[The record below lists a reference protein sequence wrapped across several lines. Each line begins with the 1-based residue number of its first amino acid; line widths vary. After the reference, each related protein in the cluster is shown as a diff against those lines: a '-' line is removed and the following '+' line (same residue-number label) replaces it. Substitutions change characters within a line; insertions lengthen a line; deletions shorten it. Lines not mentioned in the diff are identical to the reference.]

1 MNPKL
6 GKKGILF
13 IISAPSGT
21 GKTTLSK
28 KLLAADKNLK
38 LSVSHTTR
46 KPRENEINGR
56 EYYFI
61 NKDKFTKMIVEDEF
75 VEYVTNYNNYYG
87 TSKSEIS
94 KYLNQGYDII
104 LDINPPGAREF
115 KKIFL
120 KQIVTIFIFPPSIE
134 ELSNR
139 LDQRNTKDNVRQ
151 RLLHAYSDIKSYKE
165 YDHFIINDDIDDTFL
180 LLQAIIR
187 VERNKKAIIKNLD
200 KLIEQFNK

>member
-21 GKTTLSK
+21 GKSTLSK

-46 KPRENEINGR
+46 KPRENETNGR

-61 NKDKFTKMIVEDEF
+61 NKEKFTKMIVEDEF

-94 KYLNQGYDII
+94 KYLNQGCDII
-104 LDINPPGAREF
+104 LDIDPSGAREL

-120 KQIVTIFIFPPSIE
+120 KRTVTIFIFPPSIE

-139 LDQRNTKDNVRQ
+139 LDRRNTKDNVKQ

-165 YDHFIINDDIDDTFL
+165 YDHLIINDDIDDTFL

-200 KLIEQFNK
+200 KFIEQFK